1 MDAPADPARDHQ
13 EGQTFVLDHMA
24 TWIELFYDL
33 VFVAAIL
40 IFTSG
45 VQHVHPASA
54 AGWIVLVFAATW
66 WVWFTTTACAN
77 RFHMSDMPHRILLL
91 CQMLVIV
98 LMAMEAR
105 VSVSGDSSTL
115 AVEYGILLL
124 TLALVAFRGYRQG
137 GPDAEYAKRLAQLNA
152 GSAACFFVA
161 VFLSESWRLTVG
173 AVVMIGLVSL
183 SIVLFHHTKELSE
196 GEEEHF
202 VERMGAFTLIVF
214 GESFIKVAITVGDG
228 TIHKVDVLSLVF
240 DFVLVFAL
248 FASYFEDIPA
258 AGLNQRRFGW
268 WAGLNLIAQIC
279 IAGIAVSASRL
290 TDLRISRRLPDVEI
304 LKLLVPLAVLYLAL
318 AGIGA
323 CTRRRP
329 IGPLATARL
338 GTAAMI
344 VVVGL
349 LAWSIPGIHM
359 VEALPMFTVVA
370 IIHVFVVMRLRDQ
383 TVLVEASSLTVV

>member
-1 MDAPADPARDHQ
+1 M
-13 EGQTFVLDHMA
+13 
-24 TWIELFYDL
+24 IELFYDL
-33 VFVAAIL
+33 VFVATIL
-40 IFTSG
+40 IFTG

-91 CQMLVIV
+91 CQTARHRAHGHGGTRLGVGGLVD
-98 LMAMEAR
+98 AGRR
-105 VSVSGDSSTL
+105 VRHPAAHPGPGRLPRLS
-115 AVEYGILLL
+115 A
-124 TLALVAFRGYRQG
+124 G

-173 AVVMIGLVSL
+173 AVVMIGVVSL
-183 SIVLFHHTKELSE
+183 SIVLFHHTKELPE

-268 WAGLNLIAQIC
+268 WAGLI
-279 IAGIAVSASRL
+279 
-290 TDLRISRRLPDVEI
+290 
-304 LKLLVPLAVLYLAL
+304 
-318 AGIGA
+318 
-323 CTRRRP
+323 
-329 IGPLATARL
+329 
-338 GTAAMI
+338 
-344 VVVGL
+344 
-349 LAWSIPGIHM
+349 
-359 VEALPMFTVVA
+359 
-370 IIHVFVVMRLRDQ
+370 
-383 TVLVEASSLTVV
+383 